1 MKVAF
6 GEFTL
11 DSDARLLT
19 DGSRP
24 LHLSPKAFSLLVFLV
39 ERRPAVV
46 SKSEVSHRIWPGVT
60 VAETSLSA
68 LVAEIRRTLGDDRG
82 QPRFL
87 RTVHSIGYAFVGA
100 VEQAGDTASASGVSD
115 RRCWLGWDDRV
126 LPLVAGENIIGRDP
140 RCGVWL
146 DVSGVSRRH
155 ASIVVTTSG
164 AAIAD
169 LGSRNGTVVGTTQVT
184 GPMPLADGDRIRIGG
199 TTLTF
204 RQWSDTGAPP
214 TEPIPAASRRR
225 RP

>member
-1 MKVAF
+1 MRVAF

-19 DGSRP
+19 DGSRS
-24 LHLSPKAFSLLVFLV
+24 LHLSPKAFSLLVFLL

-100 VEQAGDTASASGVSD
+100 VDQAGDAASGSGVSD

-155 ASIVVTTSG
+155 ARIVVTTTG
-164 AAIAD
+164 ATIED
-169 LGSRNGTVVGTTQVT
+169 LGSRNGTVVGRTQVS
-184 GPMPLADGDRIRIGG
+184 GPRPLEDGDRVRIGG
-199 TTLTF
+199 TLLTF
-204 RQWSDTGAPP
+204 RQWSDGGAAP
-214 TEPIPAASRRR
+214 TEPIPASRRR

>member
-1 MKVAF
+1 MRVAF

-11 DSDARLLT
+11 DSEARLLT
-19 DGSRP
+19 DGARP
-24 LHLSPKAFSLLVFLV
+24 LHLSPKAFSLLVLLL

-46 SKSEVSHRIWPGVT
+46 SKSEVSHRIWPDVI

-87 RTVHSIGYAFVGA
+87 RTVHSIGYAFIGA
-100 VEQAGDTASASGVSD
+100 VAPTDDSASVSGAEY
-115 RRCWLGWDDRV
+115 RRCWLGWEDRV

-155 ASIVVTTSG
+155 ARIVVTTSG
-164 AAIAD
+164 AAISD
-169 LGSRNGTVVGTTQVT
+169 LGSRNGTAVGKAQVT
-184 GPMPLADGDRIRIGG
+184 GPRPLADGDRIRIGG

-204 RQWSDTGAPP
+204 RQWSDGGAPP
-214 TEPIPAASRRR
+214 TEPIRAASRRR
-225 RP
+225 RS

>member
-1 MKVAF
+1 MRVAF

-11 DSDARLLT
+11 DSEARLLT

-24 LHLSPKAFSLLVFLV
+24 LHLSPKAFSLLVLLL

-46 SKSEVSHRIWPGVT
+46 SKSEVSHRIWPDVT

-87 RTVHSIGYAFVGA
+87 RTVHSIGYAFIGA
-100 VEQAGDTASASGVSD
+100 VEEAEDTASVSGAPY
-115 RRCWLGWDDRV
+115 RPCWLGWDDRV

-155 ASIVVTTSG
+155 ARIVVTTTG
-164 AAIAD
+164 ATIED
-169 LGSRNGTVVGTTQVT
+169 LGSRNGTVVGRTQVS
-184 GPMPLADGDRIRIGG
+184 GPRPLEDGDRVRIGG
-199 TTLTF
+199 TLLTF
-204 RQWSDTGAPP
+204 RQWSDGGAAP
-214 TEPIPAASRRR
+214 TEPIPASRRR

>member
-1 MKVAF
+1 MRVAF

-11 DSDARLLT
+11 DSEARLLT

-24 LHLSPKAFSLLVFLV
+24 LHLSPKAFSLLALLI

-46 SKSEVSHRIWPGVT
+46 SKSEVSHRIWPDVT

-87 RTVHSIGYAFVGA
+87 RTVHSIGYAFIGA
-100 VEQAGDTASASGVSD
+100 VEPAEETASVPRAAHQ
-115 RRCWLGWDDRV
+115 RCWLGSDDRV

-155 ASIVVTTSG
+155 ARIVVTTTG
-164 AAIAD
+164 ATIED
-169 LGSRNGTVVGTTQVT
+169 LGSRNGTVVGRAQVT
-184 GPMPLADGDRIRIGG
+184 GPRTLEDGDRVRIGG

-204 RQWSDTGAPP
+204 RQWSDGDAAP
-214 TEPIPAASRRR
+214 TEPIPASRRR